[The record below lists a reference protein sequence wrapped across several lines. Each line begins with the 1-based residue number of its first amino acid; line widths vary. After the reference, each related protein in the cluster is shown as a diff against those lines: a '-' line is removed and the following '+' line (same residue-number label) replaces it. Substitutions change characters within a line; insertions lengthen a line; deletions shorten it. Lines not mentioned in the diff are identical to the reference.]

1 MKPESSTPPT
11 ALPRPGRAALA
22 VVYGTV
28 FLDLLGFGIILPSL
42 PYYARELGASGLGLG
57 LLFTSYSL
65 AQLLGAS
72 VLGRLSDRF
81 GRRPILM
88 LSLAGS
94 AISMVLSGLA
104 GTLLLLCLARAFA
117 GLFGGSIA
125 TAQAYIADVT
135 PRQERARYMGLL
147 GASIG
152 VGFVV
157 GPALGA
163 ALVALGLGFPGAA
176 YSAAAL
182 AAVNLAFAAFKLPE
196 SLPDGAEAR
205 RALPGRLGE
214 ALTRPNLW
222 QVLAA
227 TFLTTFAFVGMETT
241 FAYLGQDRFGL
252 DQKGFG
258 LVLVYVGVVVILVQ
272 GGLIGR
278 LTRRFGVRPVAV
290 AGGGL
295 MGLALLL
302 LPFAPGLASCLVALG
317 LLAAGQGLS
326 SPSLSTLISVAGGTA
341 EQGSVL
347 GLGQSLAAAARATGP
362 LLAGA
367 LYDLH
372 LAAPYLVS
380 GGLAL
385 LAGGLVA
392 TVRVE
397 EETAPEARAAGEA
410 AE

>member
-1 MKPESSTPPT
+1 MRPQASPPP
-11 ALPRPGRAALA
+11 AAPRLPGRAALA

-57 LLFTSYSL
+57 TLFTSYSL
-65 AQLLGAS
+65 AQLLGAAL
-72 VLGRLSDRF
+72 LGRLSDRV
-81 GRRPILM
+81 GRRPVLM

-94 AISMVLSGLA
+94 AVSMVLSGLA
-104 GTLLLLCLARAFA
+104 GTLVLLCSARALA
-117 GLFGGSIA
+117 GLFGGSIS

-135 PRQERARYMGLL
+135 PRRERARYMGLL

-163 ALVALGLGFPGAA
+163 ALVVLGAGFAGAA
-176 YSAAAL
+176 FTAAGLAAA
-182 AAVNLAFAAFKLPE
+182 NLAFAAVKLPE
-196 SLPDGAEAR
+196 SLPPEAGAR
-205 RALPGRLGE
+205 RALPRLGE
-214 ALTRPNLW
+214 SLTRPGLW
-222 QVLAA
+222 QALAA

-252 DQKGFG
+252 DERGFG
-258 LVLVYVGVVVILVQ
+258 LVLVYVGVVVIVVQ

-278 LTRRFGVRPVAV
+278 LTRRFGVRPVAM

-295 MGLALLL
+295 MGLSLAL
-302 LPFAPGLASCLVALG
+302 LPFAPGLASTLVVMG
-317 LLAAGQGLS
+317 MLAAAQGLS
-326 SPSLSTLISVAGGTA
+326 SPSLSTLISTAGGSG

-347 GLGQSLAAAARATGP
+347 GLGQSLAAFARAGGP
-362 LLAGA
+362 LVAGA

-372 LAAPYLVS
+372 LAAPYLLA
-380 GGLAL
+380 GALAL
-385 LAGGLVA
+385 AAGGLVA
-392 TVRVE
+392 TVRQEDGLGE
-397 EETAPEARAAGEA
+397 EEP
-410 AE
+410 